1 MQIMPDCSLNLEQ
14 LLQQQ
19 IRNLALTRQPSTMHG
34 YQATANRFVTY
45 LSTSAPQLQHV
56 AELRRD
62 PHLLGWFRSLAEQ
75 QPPLSPKSRW
85 SHLLLLRRLLEE
97 LAGAGHP
104 VADQLIR
111 REDFPPLPVYLPR
124 ALSVDDDH
132 RLQEQLRLTE
142 GWEASALLLLR
153 LTGMRIGECMDLP
166 ADCLRQIGPDS
177 WGVHVPLGKLHTERL
192 VPADQ
197 EIRAAVARIEA
208 VRSEKADARAPEFL
222 LPRTG
227 ARCTLYNQ
235 LRAALDQA
243 AQRAGCSAAVTPHP
257 LRHTFATEMVR
268 WGVSLPALMQLLG
281 HRDIRMT
288 LRYVQIT
295 QVDLQREYFAA
306 RRKAA
311 ERYTVPQLAAPTEPT
326 APALAP
332 GLAGIRQALAAI
344 RHLLEMYRRQLTD
357 EKASRKVRRLDGRL
371 QAVAVEVQKL
381 DTVQIDQ
388 ILAG

>member
-1 MQIMPDCSLNLEQ
+1 MRIMTDFTPTLEQ
-14 LLQQQ
+14 LFEQQ
-19 IRNLALTRQPSTMHG
+19 IRNLALTRRSGTMRG
-34 YQATANRFVTY
+34 YRVTAHRFLTY
-45 LSTSAPQLQHV
+45 LRASAPELQHS

-97 LAGAGHP
+97 VAAAGHAL
-104 VADQLIR
+104 ADHLIR

-124 ALSVDDDH
+124 ALSLEDDR
-132 RLQEQLRLTE
+132 RLQDQLRRTG

-166 ADCLRQIGPDS
+166 ADCLRQIASDA

-192 VPADQ
+192 VPADE
-197 EIRAAVARIEA
+197 EIRAAVARIQEL
-208 VRSEKADARAPEFL
+208 RSEAAGPRAAEFL
-222 LPRTG
+222 LPRPRSRT
-227 ARCTLYNQ
+227 TLYTR

-243 AQRAGCSAAVTPHP
+243 AQRAGCSAPITAHP

-268 WGVSLPALMQLLG
+268 LGVSLPALMQLLG

-295 QVDLQREYFAA
+295 QADLQREYFAA
-306 RRKAA
+306 RLKAA
-311 ERYTVPQLAAPTEPT
+311 ERYTVPQLAMPT
-326 APALAP
+326 ASTAA
-332 GLAGIRQALAAI
+332 GLAGIHQALTGI
-344 RHLLEMYRRQLTD
+344 RHILEMYRRQLTD
-357 EKASRKVRRLDGRL
+357 EKTSRKVRRLDSRL
-371 QAVAVEVQKL
+371 LAVATELQNL
-381 DTVQIDQ
+381 DATEK
-388 ILAG
+388 